1 MSFRLATPDDSG
13 ASLASWFRTSKDAS
27 TAAPGDRSR
36 DEGASGGGG
45 RWGRAGAPDAS
56 DASAAEAAAARR
68 REARASPAT
77 PLAALPPNA
86 TLLYAARWLAERAGA
101 SAAADADADADA
113 DAGTGVNRDRSSL
126 PSSRFRSSLPADHD
140 RWLSRV
146 AMHYDVRVEGVPPE
160 FASSASELAEL
171 AASDVAAAK
180 EERGEEGAKRSPR
193 GSGAGGPVEKA
204 DEAGGSGNA
213 SNAAWTPEAVR
224 ARLSCARQSCA
235 FGAKLTKAALLTRI
249 KRLPKQFPAPA
260 LASLGL
266 DGSPKDAARRVTAE
280 ALADAY
286 ESLHADAEKA
296 RRAREAEA
304 ASKAAR
310 RAERRRK
317 LEAEAVPPPPPARA
331 AGASSAAWRLF
342 RELVACQD
350 GLVVGVEAW
359 NGRPRAEEGGA
370 TKNAGGGGGGGSPG
384 GGPARDESDPL
395 EARMDARLARW
406 RGVPSEEEEDA
417 NADAG
422 AGSARGSSGGGGGSS
437 LPLASDDVPG
447 DPAAAAASAIA
458 LLASLRAAIDS
469 DASDAARGSDAYAR
483 GSGAAAP
490 SVNLS
495 SSSPLGSASWCNA
508 RLARK
513 LSEQLKDAVAVA
525 SGALPSWIGG
535 LLASTRFLFPLA
547 TRLRHFRATAFGTSR
562 GVTWAQE
569 RAGAGGGLGEAAG
582 GGGGDDDDD
591 PGEDGGPGASSARA
605 ESAPRRRR
613 ASSPRDAPS
622 RRVTVRRSHVLEDAE
637 VLMRH
642 HARHKSV
649 LEVLVRGEEGVGGAV
664 TTEFYNKTA
673 HALRD
678 RARNERA
685 KLWLTDEHGADVAAG
700 GAHLM
705 CARGLFP
712 RPIPPGTRRSEDAEA
727 RFAFVG
733 RLVGKALLDGHMLP
747 LPLHGA
753 FLRAAVHGDELG
765 AADVEE
771 VFCERT
777 QGGAT
782 MAWIARLAK
791 KARAKRMLGE
801 EDASEGGRDANDDE
815 DPPHPP
821 PRSTKRSRDASSSPV
836 GRAIGRRRLRRSS
849 SFSDECEP
857 RRGSAERKPFF
868 SQKRRSLP
876 PRGFDAGDFLD
887 DAFFSDDDECDCPPK
902 PKPKPKPKATGARRR
917 RVGGGG
923 CRGDGGGSED
933 AAETAAP
940 RACRT
945 TAPSRATRS
954 STPAATSLLRTS
966 SIGATWRRTTA
977 ARAPSRFATASPRR
991 FGISRGSLGCF
1002 LSPRSRVSPR
1012 RRSRA

>member
-13 ASLASWFRTSKDAS
+13 ASLAPWFRTSKDAS
-27 TAAPGDRSR
+27 SVAPGDRSR

-45 RWGRAGAPDAS
+45 WGAHGRARRLGRVRRGGGGG
-56 DASAAEAAAARR
+56 EAARSARVPGDAARR
-68 REARASPAT
+68 ASAERD
-77 PLAALPPNA
+77 ASVRGA
-86 TLLYAARWLAERAGA
+86 WLAERAGA
-101 SAAADADADADA
+101 SAAAADADA
-113 DAGTGVNRDRSSL
+113 DAGGNRDRSSL
-126 PSSRFRSSLPADHD
+126 PASRFRSSLPADHD

-304 ASKAAR
+304 AAAAR

-359 NGRPRAEEGGA
+359 NGRPGAEEGGA
-370 TKNAGGGGGGGSPG
+370 TKNAGGLGGGGGSPG
-384 GGPARDESDPL
+384 GVVPARDESDPL

-490 SVNLS
+490 RAPS

-513 LSEQLKDAVAVA
+513 LSEQLEDAVAVA

-582 GGGGDDDDD
+582 GGGGGGGDD
-591 PGEDGGPGASSARA
+591 PGEDGGPGGTLVRPRRVGSSAARLVA
-605 ESAPRRRR
+605 
-613 ASSPRDAPS
+613 RDAPS

-649 LEVLVRGEEGVGGAV
+649 LEVLFRGEEGFGGGDEGVLQQDGARASRPRAQRARQVMAHGRARRGRRRGRRAPDVRARVVPAPDPAGDEAERRRRGALRVRREARREGAPRRAHAPAAPARRVPEGGGA
-664 TTEFYNKTA
+664 
-673 HALRD
+673 RG
-678 RARNERA
+678 RARPSGPR
-685 KLWLTDEHGADVAAG
+685 G
-700 GAHLM
+700 GLL
-705 CARGLFP
+705 RTN
-712 RPIPPGTRRSEDAEA
+712 PGRSDDGVDREA
-727 RFAFVG
+727 REK
-733 RLVGKALLDGHMLP
+733 GK
-747 LPLHGA
+747 
-753 FLRAAVHGDELG
+753 
-765 AADVEE
+765 
-771 VFCERT
+771 
-777 QGGAT
+777 
-782 MAWIARLAK
+782 
-791 KARAKRMLGE
+791 GE
-801 EDASEGGRDANDDE
+801 EDVRGGGRAE
-815 DPPHPP
+815 
-821 PRSTKRSRDASSSPV
+821 
-836 GRAIGRRRLRRSS
+836 RRKTRR
-849 SFSDECEP
+849 ER
-857 RRGSAERKPFF
+857 RRGSAA
-868 SQKRRSLP
+868 SS
-876 PRGFDAGDFLD
+876 A
-887 DAFFSDDDECDCPPK
+887 AIDE
-902 PKPKPKPKATGARRR
+902 
-917 RVGGGG
+917 
-923 CRGDGGGSED
+923 
-933 AAETAAP
+933 AEPGRLFVA
-940 RACRT
+940 
-945 TAPSRATRS
+945 
-954 STPAATSLLRTS
+954 
-966 SIGATWRRTTA
+966 
-977 ARAPSRFATASPRR
+977 
-991 FGISRGSLGCF
+991 
-1002 LSPRSRVSPR
+1002 
-1012 RRSRA
+1012 RRSRDRSASPPPVVVLLRRM

>member
-1 MSFRLATPDDSG
+1 
-13 ASLASWFRTSKDAS
+13 
-27 TAAPGDRSR
+27 
-36 DEGASGGGG
+36 
-45 RWGRAGAPDAS
+45 
-56 DASAAEAAAARR
+56 
-68 REARASPAT
+68 
-77 PLAALPPNA
+77 
-86 TLLYAARWLAERAGA
+86 
-101 SAAADADADADA
+101 
-113 DAGTGVNRDRSSL
+113 
-126 PSSRFRSSLPADHD
+126 
-140 RWLSRV
+140 
-146 AMHYDVRVEGVPPE
+146 MHYDVRVEGVPPE

-193 GSGAGGPVEKA
+193 GSGGGGPVEKA

-469 DASDAARGSDAYAR
+469 DASDAARGS
-483 GSGAAAP
+483 GAAAP
-490 SVNLS
+490 RAPS

-513 LSEQLKDAVAVA
+513 LSEQLEDAVAVA

-569 RAGAGGGLGEAAG
+569 RAGAGGLGEAAG

-591 PGEDGGPGASSARA
+591 PGEDGGTGG
-605 ESAPRRRR
+605 
-613 ASSPRDAPS
+613 
-622 RRVTVRRSHVLEDAE
+622 T
-637 VLMRH
+637 
-642 HARHKSV
+642 
-649 LEVLVRGEEGVGGAV
+649 LVR
-664 TTEFYNKTA
+664 
-673 HALRD
+673 
-678 RARNERA
+678 
-685 KLWLTDEHGADVAAG
+685 
-700 GAHLM
+700 
-705 CARGLFP
+705 P
-712 RPIPPGTRRSEDAEA
+712 
-727 RFAFVG
+727 
-733 RLVGKALLDGHMLP
+733 
-747 LPLHGA
+747 
-753 FLRAAVHGDELG
+753 
-765 AADVEE
+765 
-771 VFCERT
+771 
-777 QGGAT
+777 
-782 MAWIARLAK
+782 
-791 KARAKRMLGE
+791 
-801 EDASEGGRDANDDE
+801 
-815 DPPHPP
+815 
-821 PRSTKRSRDASSSPV
+821 
-836 GRAIGRRRLRRSS
+836 
-849 SFSDECEP
+849 
-857 RRGSAERKPFF
+857 
-868 SQKRRSLP
+868 
-876 PRGFDAGDFLD
+876 
-887 DAFFSDDDECDCPPK
+887 
-902 PKPKPKPKATGARRR
+902 R
-917 RVGGGG
+917 RVG
-923 CRGDGGGSED
+923 
-933 AAETAAP
+933 
-940 RACRT
+940 
-945 TAPSRATRS
+945 S
-954 STPAATSLLRTS
+954 SA
-966 SIGATWRRTTA
+966 A
-977 ARAPSRFATASPRR
+977 ARLVAS
-991 FGISRGSLGCF
+991 G
-1002 LSPRSRVSPR
+1002 RSVAS
-1012 RRSRA
+1012 A